1 MCKYPKNTW
10 SCWKCKEGYAIQD
23 EEYRCKFYNCEG
35 KCIEAKSTP
44 TSKGSCYTFW
54 DHTVSCDVAK
64 EDCGTGKAY
73 YEPGYVGS
81 SGCCHCEASCDHTK
95 ETAKDACEYYDAN
108 GGSEADGA
116 WTTAAGPRRRRT
128 HRERSLRFPRR
139 RLLDSVT
146 RATQVD
152 GQEPA
157 ALAQADAPA
166 RALPGQ
172 RFRGGRG
179 VGTRAFLRSFVVAV
193 LTPPPS
199 LPPVYYNTL
208 PT

>member
-1 MCKYPKNTW
+1 M
-10 SCWKCKEGYAIQD
+10 
-23 EEYRCKFYNCEG
+23 
-35 KCIEAKSTP
+35 TP
-44 TSKGSCYTFW
+44 RRPT
-54 DHTVSCDVAK
+54 
-64 EDCGTGKAY
+64 
-73 YEPGYVGS
+73 P
-81 SGCCHCEASCDHTK
+81 AS
-95 ETAKDACEYYDAN
+95 
-108 GGSEADGA
+108 

-128 HRERSLRFPRR
+128 HRERTLRIPRR

-193 LTPPPS
+193 LTPPPF
-199 LPPVYYNTL
+199 LPPVYIITHYQRSLASGARAGSIWHRLGSSEGSRGLVRKGPAPGNPRSFGGASAAGPKPSRPRASLRTGCVV
-208 PT
+208 PGERRIWQRNSERSFETR